1 LAQDQAAAD
10 PERVR
15 PAAAA
20 GLSQG
25 NEQTEREHPFRV
37 ALVDDQPDVLAWARA
52 ALEQSP
58 AFRVVAEWCGGE
70 QALTQLGQ
78 LGENWPDVWL
88 IDFDM
93 PGMNG
98 LQVTRRVRQRAPD
111 VRVVL
116 MSLSDDRE
124 LPALAR
130 AAGAVGFLPKQR
142 LSPDAVLLLL
152 DEGRH
157 GTS

>member
-1 LAQDQAAAD
+1 LAQDQVAA
-10 PERVR
+10 R
-15 PAAAA
+15 
-20 GLSQG
+20 LSRG
-25 NEQTEREHPFRV
+25 DDQTERKHPLRV
-37 ALVDDQPDVLAWARA
+37 ALVDDQPDFLAWARA

-58 AFRVVAEWCGGE
+58 AFRVVAAWCGGE

-78 LGENWPDVWL
+78 SEENWPEVWL

-142 LSPDAVLLLL
+142 FSPDAVRLLL
-152 DEGRH
+152 DEGRSE
-157 GTS
+157 TP